1 MPVYRSD
8 SSSVYLYT
16 ARPVGAQTTTSPD
29 LRENLIDELW
39 RLAHRPSKGGN
50 AVPTLYARAMRRA
63 ADIVGVGALATRLG
77 VSQRQL
83 ELWMR
88 GLAEPPA
95 EIFLKV
101 ADILGEKTVEDL
113 HPSGPTDPGAERG
126 KA

>member
-1 MPVYRSD
+1 
-8 SSSVYLYT
+8 
-16 ARPVGAQTTTSPD
+16 
-29 LRENLIDELW
+29 
-39 RLAHRPSKGGN
+39 
-50 AVPTLYARAMRRA
+50 VPTLYARAMRRA
-63 ADIVGVGALATRLG
+63 ADIVGVSALATRLG

-101 ADILGEKTVEDL
+101 ADILGEKTVDDL
-113 HPSGPTDPGAERG
+113 RPSGEADSSAERSG

>member
-1 MPVYRSD
+1 M
-8 SSSVYLYT
+8 
-16 ARPVGAQTTTSPD
+16 
-29 LRENLIDELW
+29 
-39 RLAHRPSKGGN
+39 
-50 AVPTLYARAMRRA
+50 PTLYARAMRRA
-63 ADIVGVGALATRLG
+63 ADIVGVGALATRLS

-113 HPSGPTDPGAERG
+113 HPSGPTDRGAERG